1 VTLNGGSGGDL
12 SSCGSPREIFDRYF
26 PRIRSFFK
34 GRGFS
39 DDEAAD
45 LTQETLL
52 RVFKNIDRL
61 RTRSSLE
68 AWILRVASNLY
79 KNEIRFRRAGKRAGH
94 EVALDAAAENM
105 QEALEE
111 AALRS
116 SPRTPNPLENAL
128 SKEAIETVDGCIE
141 QLAPRM
147 RQCLVAYAYQE
158 RKYQEIAELLSI
170 SIESVKA
177 HIHQARRQ
185 LRECMS
191 RKLAG
196 GAK

>member
-1 VTLNGGSGGDL
+1 MTSNGGPGGDSPL
-12 SSCGSPREIFDRYF
+12 GSPREIFDRYF
-26 PRIRSFFK
+26 PRIRGFFK
-34 GRGFS
+34 GRGFP

-52 RVFKNIDRL
+52 RVFKSIDRL

-94 EVALDAAAENM
+94 EIALDAAPEHM
-105 QEALEE
+105 QQVLEEEALPG
-111 AALRS
+111 S
-116 SPRTPNPLENAL
+116 SRIPDPLETAL
-128 SKEAIETVDGCIE
+128 ARETIETVDGCIQ
-141 QLAPRM
+141 QLPPRM
-147 RQCLVAYAYQE
+147 RQCLVAYAYQD
-158 RKYQEIAELLSI
+158 RKYQEIAAILSI

-185 LRECMS
+185 LRDCMA
-191 RKLAG
+191 RKAAG
-196 GAK
+196 GAR

>member
-1 VTLNGGSGGDL
+1 VTPNGGPGDDSPL
-12 SSCGSPREIFDRYF
+12 GSPREIFDRYF
-26 PRIRSFFK
+26 ARLRRFFK

-52 RVFKNIDRL
+52 RVFKNIDQL

-68 AWILRVASNLY
+68 AWVLRVASNLY
-79 KNEIRFRRAGKRAGH
+79 KNEIRFRRAGKRAGY
-94 EVALDAAAENM
+94 EVALDGAGENM
-105 QEALEE
+105 QEALED
-111 AALRS
+111 AALPS
-116 SPRTPNPLENAL
+116 SSRTPNPLEQAL
-128 SKEAIETVDGCIE
+128 SKEEIERVDGCIGK
-141 QLAPRM
+141 LPSRM

-185 LRECMS
+185 LRECMA
-191 RKLAG
+191 RKVAG

>member
-1 VTLNGGSGGDL
+1 MTSNGGPGDDSPL
-12 SSCGSPREIFDRYF
+12 GSPREIFDRYGS
-26 PRIRSFFK
+26 RIRRFFK

-52 RVFKNIDRL
+52 RVFKNIDLL

-79 KNEIRFRRAGKRAGH
+79 KNEIRFRRAGKRAGR
-94 EVALDAAAENM
+94 EVALEAAGENM
-105 QEALEE
+105 QEALEV
-111 AALRS
+111 AALPS
-116 SPRTPNPLENAL
+116 SSRAPDPLEQAL
-128 SKEAIETVDGCIE
+128 AKEAIETVDDCIGK
-141 QLAPRM
+141 LPARM

-158 RKYQEIAELLSI
+158 RKYQEIADLLSI

-185 LRECMS
+185 VRDCMA
-191 RKLAG
+191 RRLAG